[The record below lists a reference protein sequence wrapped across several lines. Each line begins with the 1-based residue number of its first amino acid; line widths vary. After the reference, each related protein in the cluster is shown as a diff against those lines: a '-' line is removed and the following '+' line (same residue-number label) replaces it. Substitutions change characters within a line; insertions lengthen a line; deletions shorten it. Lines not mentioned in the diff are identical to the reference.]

1 MNMKRLFVLLL
12 LLPTLLSAQS
22 KRPKAVIGIVVD
34 QMRQEYL
41 YRFAPKF
48 SEGGFKRMIDHGYML
63 RNAHYNYVPTFTG
76 PGHASIYTGATPSV
90 HGVIGNDWY
99 DRTEKKMVNCV
110 EDKRQTPVGSPT
122 GKGAISPQRML
133 STTVTDEL
141 KLATQGRAKVIGMAI
156 KDRGAV
162 LPAGHLPDGAFWYDG
177 TSGNFIS
184 STYYKPG
191 LPVWVEQFNA
201 KKLPDQYL
209 SKPWNTL
216 LPIASYTESNP
227 DDMVFETRFKGKDKP
242 TFPYNLP
249 ELRKQNGEL
258 DLLSVVPFGDD
269 FLTEF
274 AKAAIDGESI
284 GMDEV
289 TDFLA
294 ISYSTPDL
302 VGHSFGPNS
311 IELEDTYIRLDR
323 NIQDLL
329 TTLDKKLGI
338 GNYVVFLSSDHG
350 VGDIPQEMMAK
361 NIPAGYFSAIDLETG
376 LKEHLKKYY
385 PTQQLIENMSNNQV
399 FLDPA
404 AFSEDPKEAGL
415 QYMVVT
421 EIIAQYL
428 RKTDG
433 IAEVF
438 TRDNLLDSG
447 TGGSAHPVTMGFHS
461 RRSGDLTYTLAPGW
475 SWKEGPRANH
485 GTGYTYDTNVPIVF
499 FGKGIKHGSSYSYHR
514 ITDIAATLSAMLE
527 IKYPNGCTG
536 LPVEEVFH

>member
-1 MNMKRLFVLLL
+1 MNRLIPFLF
-12 LLPTLLSAQS
+12 LLPSLLAAQS
-22 KRPKAVIGIVVD
+22 KQPKAVIGIVVD

-48 SEGGFKRMIDHGYML
+48 SEGGFKRMMDHGFML

-90 HGVIGNDWY
+90 HGVIGNEWY
-99 DRTEKKMVNCV
+99 DRTEKKSVNCV

-141 KLATQGRAKVIGMAI
+141 KLATQGRSKVIGMAI

-177 TSGNFIS
+177 SSGNFIS

-191 LPVWVEQFNA
+191 LPIWVEQFNGQ
-201 KKLPDQYL
+201 KLADKYL

-227 DDMVFETRFKGKDKP
+227 DDMLFETRLKGKDKP

-249 ELRKQNGEL
+249 ELRKLNGEL
-258 DLLSVVPFGDD
+258 DMVSFVPYGDD
-269 FLTEF
+269 LLTEF
-274 AKAAIDGESI
+274 AKAAIDGEAI
-284 GMDEV
+284 GKDEV

-302 VGHSFGPNS
+302 IGHSFGPNS

-329 TTLDKKLGI
+329 ATLDKKIGI
-338 GNYVVFLSSDHG
+338 GNYVVFLSADHG
-350 VGDIPQEMMAK
+350 VGDIPQEMMSK
-361 NIPAGYFSAIDLETG
+361 NIPAGYFSAAELETG
-376 LKEHLKKYY
+376 LKEHLKTFY
-385 PTQQLIENMSNNQV
+385 PTQELIENMSNNQV

-404 AFSEDPKEAGL
+404 AFSTDPKEAGL
-415 QYMVVT
+415 QYMIVT

-428 RKTDG
+428 QVLGND
-433 IAEVF
+433 
-438 TRDNLLDSG
+438 L
-447 TGGSAHPVTMGFHS
+447 
-461 RRSGDLTYTLAPGW
+461 GDDHILQT
-475 SWKEGPRANH
+475 
-485 GTGYTYDTNVPIVF
+485 
-499 FGKGIKHGSSYSYHR
+499 
-514 ITDIAATLSAMLE
+514 
-527 IKYPNGCTG
+527 
-536 LPVEEVFH
+536 

>member
-1 MNMKRLFVLLL
+1 MNRLIPFLF
-12 LLPTLLSAQS
+12 LLPSLLAAQS
-22 KRPKAVIGIVVD
+22 KQPKAVIGIVVD

-48 SEGGFKRMIDHGYML
+48 SEGGFKRMMDHGFML

-90 HGVIGNDWY
+90 HGVIGNEWY
-99 DRTEKKMVNCV
+99 DRTEKKSVNCV

-141 KLATQGRAKVIGMAI
+141 KLATQGRSKVIGMAI

-162 LPAGHLPDGAFWYDG
+162 LSAGHLPDGAFWYDG
-177 TSGNFIS
+177 SSGNFIS

-191 LPVWVEQFNA
+191 LPIWVEQFNGQ
-201 KKLPDQYL
+201 KLADKYL

-227 DDMVFETRFKGKDKP
+227 DDMLFETRLKGKDKP

-249 ELRKQNGEL
+249 ELRKLNGEL
-258 DLLSVVPFGDD
+258 DMVSFVPYGDD
-269 FLTEF
+269 LLTEF
-274 AKAAIDGESI
+274 AKAAIDGEAI
-284 GMDEV
+284 GKDEV

-302 VGHSFGPNS
+302 IGHSFGPNS

-329 TTLDKKLGI
+329 ATLDKKIGI
-338 GNYVVFLSSDHG
+338 GNYVVFLSADHG
-350 VGDIPQEMMAK
+350 VGDIPQEMMSK
-361 NIPAGYFSAIDLETG
+361 NIPAGYFSAAELETG
-376 LKEHLKKYY
+376 LKEHLKTFY
-385 PTQQLIENMSNNQV
+385 PTQELIENMSNNQV

-404 AFSEDPKEAGL
+404 AFSTDPKEAGL
-415 QYMVVT
+415 QYMIVT

-428 RKTDG
+428 RKAEG

-438 TRDNLLDSG
+438 TRSQLVNNG
-447 TGGSAHPVTMGFHS
+447 PGGSTHPVSMGF
-461 RRSGDLTYTLAPGW
+461 
-475 SWKEGPRANH
+475 
-485 GTGYTYDTNVPIVF
+485 
-499 FGKGIKHGSSYSYHR
+499 
-514 ITDIAATLSAMLE
+514 
-527 IKYPNGCTG
+527 
-536 LPVEEVFH
+536 

>member
-1 MNMKRLFVLLL
+1 MNRLFPLFL
-12 LLPTLLSAQS
+12 LLPSLLSAQS
-22 KRPKAVIGIVVD
+22 KQPRAVIGIVVD

-48 SEGGFKRMIDHGYML
+48 TEGGFKRMMDHGFML

-90 HGVIGNDWY
+90 HGVIGNEWY
-99 DRTEKKMVNCV
+99 DRTEKKTVNCV
-110 EDKRQTPVGSPT
+110 EDKRQTLVGSTT
-122 GKGAISPQRML
+122 GKGAISPFRML
-133 STTVTDEL
+133 STTITDEL
-141 KLATQGRAKVIGMAI
+141 KLATQGRSKVIGMAI

-177 TSGNFIS
+177 ASGNFIS

-191 LPVWVEQFNA
+191 LPIWVEQFNA

-227 DDMVFETRFKGKDKP
+227 DDMLFETRLKGKDKP

-249 ELRKQNGEL
+249 ELRKLNGEL
-258 DLLSVVPFGDD
+258 DLVSVVPYGDD
-269 FLTEF
+269 LLTEF
-274 AKAAIDGESI
+274 AKAAIDGEAI
-284 GMDEV
+284 GKDEV

-294 ISYSTPDL
+294 ISFSTPDL

-311 IELEDTYIRLDR
+311 IEVEDTYIRLDR

-329 TTLDKKLGI
+329 TTLDKKIGI
-338 GNYVVFLSSDHG
+338 GNYAVFLSADHG
-350 VGDIPQEMMAK
+350 VGDIPQEMMSR
-361 NIPAGYFSAIDLETG
+361 NIPAGYFSAAELESG
-376 LKEHLKKYY
+376 LREHLKKYY

-399 FLDPA
+399 FLDPS

-421 EIIAQYL
+421 EVIAQYL
-428 RKTDG
+428 RKVDG
-433 IAEVF
+433 ISEVF
-438 TRDNLLDSG
+438 TRTQLVNSG
-447 TGGSAHPVTMGFHS
+447 PGGSTHPVSMGFHS
-461 RRSGDLTYTLAPGW
+461 RRSGDLTYTLSPGW

-499 FGKGIKHGSSYSYHR
+499 FGKGIKHGTSYRYHQ
-514 ITDIAATLSAMLE
+514 ITDIAATLSALLE

-536 LPVEEVFH
+536 LPVEELFH